1 MYAVYFFLI
10 FLHQIVTP
18 MNETTMSGNV
28 RRMYE
33 QDERDERG
41 DVYYVCRN
49 LRARGK
55 YRKYTFFIIID
66 FNPKES
72 AS

>member
-18 MNETTMSGNV
+18 MNEVTMTGNV

-55 YRKYTFFIIID
+55 
-66 FNPKES
+66 
-72 AS
+72 